1 MPTGHQARRAG
12 GSRGS
17 KGDTGAVPLP
27 RAASKIAVSL
37 PPQQGDVEDA
47 CHRLRQPL
55 QSLVLL
61 QSILARTVQGEGA
74 AKLVARMDA
83 ALGVM
88 TSIVHDLAHGSSNAP
103 SAGDATQN
111 RQAPQKHF
119 DGAASVSKPDAQAE
133 TEMPRDTIMFVV
145 DDDAAVR
152 DAIAGVL
159 EDDGYAVHQ
168 FDSCEA
174 FLKCGPNGTNG
185 CLLVDA
191 YLPGMSG
198 IELLQ
203 QIQHSGH
210 TMPAIMMTGNSDV
223 PMAVQAMKAGAV
235 DFMEKPIGRED
246 LLACIARAV
255 EHSRDQH
262 QLVSWQ
268 QDAATQI
275 SGLTARQHEIMDMV
289 LAGQPSKNIA
299 ADLGISQRTVENH
312 RASIMKRTG
321 AKSLPALA
329 RLAVAAAAATP
340 DLQAPTLPL
349 PASQNTALSA
359 A

>member
-1 MPTGHQARRAG
+1 MPQGHQKQRPAATERTRRGNDGAAAREPTRP
-12 GSRGS
+12 SHV
-17 KGDTGAVPLP
+17 D
-27 RAASKIAVSL
+27 
-37 PPQQGDVEDA
+37 DA

-61 QSILARTVQGEGA
+61 QALLARTVKGDAA

-83 ALGVM
+83 ALSVM
-88 TSIVHDLAHGSSNAP
+88 AGIVHELAESPLPTQVAVDSATINSVHRTPTPRKYGKNADTSVVPRLP
-103 SAGDATQN
+103 ST
-111 RQAPQKHF
+111 
-119 DGAASVSKPDAQAE
+119 
-133 TEMPRDTIMFVV
+133 TEKLRGTTMFVV
-145 DDDAAVR
+145 DDDAGIR

-159 EDDGYAVHQ
+159 EDEGYLVQQ
-168 FDSCEA
+168 FESCESY
-174 FLKCGPNGTNG
+174 LKHGYEGADG

-198 IELLQ
+198 LELLRH
-203 QIQHSGH
+203 IQLVGH
-210 TMPAIMMTGNSDV
+210 TLPAIMMTGNSDV

-235 DFMEKPIGRED
+235 DFMEKPIGRDD

-255 EHSRDQH
+255 EHSRDHH

-268 QDAATQI
+268 LEAATQI
-275 SGLTARQHEIMDMV
+275 SGLTARQREIMDMV
-289 LAGQPSKNIA
+289 LAGHPSKNIA

-321 AKSLPALA
+321 AKSLPELA
-329 RLAVAAAAATP
+329 RLAVAAAAVS
-340 DLQAPTLPL
+340 APVAQQSTLSTVTSPE
-349 PASQNTALSA
+349 PAPSA